1 MPDYSIT
8 AILDPVPPGGL
19 LGLLFLAIG
28 IVFIHA
34 SLGTR
39 PDALDPTVKGRVRV
53 MSPALLFS
61 GALLIVLSF
70 GLLVMVVL

>member
-8 AILDPVPPGGL
+8 AILEPVPPGGL

-28 IVFIHA
+28 IVFVHA

-39 PDALDPTVKGRVRV
+39 PDALDPTVRGKMQV
-53 MSPALLFS
+53 MSPVLL
-61 GALLIVLSF
+61 GAGMALIVVAV
-70 GLLVMVVL
+70 GLVFLI

>member
-1 MPDYSIT
+1 MPDYSIA
-8 AILDPVPPGGL
+8 AILDPIPPGGL

-39 PDALDPTVKGRVRV
+39 SDALDPTVRGKMQV
-53 MSPALLFS
+53 MSPVLF
-61 GALLIVLSF
+61 GAGIALIVVAV
-70 GLLVMVVL
+70 GLVFLV

>member
-8 AILDPVPPGGL
+8 PVLDPVPPGGL
-19 LGLLFLAIG
+19 LGLLLLAIG
-28 IVFIHA
+28 IVFVHA

-61 GALLIVLSF
+61 GALLIVIAF
-70 GLLVMVVL
+70 GLVFLI